1 MSCRA
6 IRAASSGSAPVA
18 APIVAVTMGTSMML
32 KEFTTGLMPSGS
44 GTPPT
49 ACSTSDTASFF
60 DRLLGPYTSLP
71 TIIYNWARQPGD
83 GFRALTA
90 AAIVVLLVVVL
101 LINAVAIILR
111 NRYARK
117 W

>member
-1 MSCRA
+1 ML
-6 IRAASSGSAPVA
+6 PYA
-18 APIVAVTMGTSMML
+18 APGIFTGIILTMARAFGETAPLLLVGAVAGSFATS
-32 KEFTTGLMPSGS
+32 S
-44 GTPPT
+44 
-49 ACSTSDTASFF
+49 TASFV

-71 TIIYNWARQPGD
+71 TIIYNWARQPGEE
-83 GFRALTA
+83 FRALTA